1 MFCWKCGKEVS
12 PDSEFCEYCG
22 SALNHG
28 QAENATD
35 IPPKKGKRKKVI
47 ISVIAAV
54 LVVAIGVGGFFG
66 IKNLLGDSQEDTS
79 SENVDTHGMYLISE
93 KTITYYSDENSSEET
108 TIKYNVDYD
117 EQGNQLSVK
126 NATINDGVETST
138 WTDSYSYDNN
148 GDLIASNSDISET
161 RTEYTNDSNGLE
173 LSSVSYNNDGE
184 LAYRFEKNMTMKII
198 C

>member
-1 MFCWKCGKEVS
+1 M
-12 PDSEFCEYCG
+12 
-22 SALNHG
+22 
-28 QAENATD
+28 
-35 IPPKKGKRKKVI
+35 
-47 ISVIAAV
+47 
-54 LVVAIGVGGFFG
+54 
-66 IKNLLGDSQEDTS
+66 GDSQEDTS